1 MAPHGLL
8 RTLRAA
14 LVGLATGFGIA
25 AGAAAQEPLTPAQ
38 IEAFENVIRDYL
50 LRNPE
55 VIVEAMRRLEA
66 RQQELEAE
74 QARQA
79 IAQRQDE
86 LLRDP
91 MAPVVGAPDAPI
103 TVVEFFDYRCPYCK
117 SIAEAMVETLE
128 SEGDVRIVFKEFPIL
143 GPESVYA
150 AKAALAAERQG
161 KYRDFHLALM
171 VFKGQLDSDAVL
183 RVAERV
189 GLDVA
194 RLKADMEAAE
204 IQAALDRNLELA
216 AALGIRGTPAFV
228 IGEQMIP
235 GAIDMTELR
244 RLVRTERSG

>member
-1 MAPHGLL
+1 MTYQRLL
-8 RTLRAA
+8 RPLRGA
-14 LVGLATGFGIA
+14 LLGLAAAFGIA

-38 IEAFENVIRDYL
+38 IEAFENVVRDYL

-91 MAPVVGAPDAPI
+91 MAPVVGAPDAAI

-117 SIAEAMVETLE
+117 SVAEDMVATLE
-128 SEGDVRIVFKEFPIL
+128 AEGDVRIVFKEFPIL
-143 GPESVYA
+143 GPESVFA
-150 AKAALAAERQG
+150 AKAALAADRQG

-171 VFKGQLDSDAVL
+171 LFKGQLDTDAVL

-189 GLDVA
+189 GLDVG
-194 RLKADMEAAE
+194 RLKTDMEAPE

>member
-14 LVGLATGFGIA
+14 LLGLAAGFGIA

-55 VIVEAMRRLEA
+55 VILEAVRGLEA

-74 QARQA
+74 RARQA
-79 IAQRQDE
+79 IGERQDE
-86 LLRDP
+86 LLHDP

-117 SIAEAMVETLE
+117 SVAAGMVKTLE
-128 SEGDVRIVFKEFPIL
+128 AEGDVRIVFKEFPIL

-161 KYRDFHLALM
+161 KYGDFHLALM
-171 VFKGQLDSDAVL
+171 VFKGQLDTDAVL

-189 GLDVA
+189 GLDVGQM
-194 RLKADMEAAE
+194 KADMEAPE

-216 AALGIRGTPAFV
+216 EALGIRGTPAFV

>member
-1 MAPHGLL
+1 MTYQRLL
-8 RTLRAA
+8 WPLRGA
-14 LVGLATGFGIA
+14 LLGLAAAFGIA

-38 IEAFENVIRDYL
+38 IETFENVVRDYL

-55 VIVEAMRRLEA
+55 VIVEALREFEA
-66 RQQELEAE
+66 RQQALEAE

-79 IAQRQDE
+79 IGERQDE
-86 LLRDP
+86 LLHDP

-103 TVVEFFDYRCPYCK
+103 AVVEFFDYRCPYCK
-117 SIAEAMVETLE
+117 SVAEDMVATLE
-128 SEGDVRIVFKEFPIL
+128 AEGDVRIVFKEFPIL
-143 GPESVYA
+143 GPESVFA
-150 AKAALAAERQG
+150 AKAALAADRQG

-171 VFKGQLDSDAVL
+171 LFKGQLDTDAVL

-189 GLDVA
+189 GLDVG
-194 RLKADMEAAE
+194 RLKTDMEAPE